1 MSALPFSSSLT
12 QAVRWLM
19 LALSTLALAA
29 CESQP
34 AGPPVP
40 APKLAVGDHWTYKV
54 TDNLRRG
61 IVSTLDADV
70 SSINGGVA
78 TVRLVLTNAQ
88 GATIMWDQE
97 MDANG
102 GLIIGVLKP
111 SEVETRRFPKPIALF
126 DFPLTAGTTW
136 RQAINTISPE
146 TGLDAQILVFGRVLG
161 PSQVTVPAG
170 TFGAVYVYRILQL
183 DDEQFWRTRTER
195 RDGVWYT
202 PDNKAPARETRDA
215 QYIERSGPDVA
226 VVRTESTVRELIS
239 FRPGKG

>member
-1 MSALPFSSSLT
+1 MLWRRSPMSALPFSSSLT
-12 QAVRWLM
+12 QAVRWLT
-19 LALSTLALAA
+19 LALSTLALVA

-34 AGPPVP
+34 AGSPVP
-40 APKLAVGDHWTYKV
+40 APRLVVGDHWTYKD
-54 TDNLRRG
+54 TDNVRRG

-78 TVRLVLTNAQ
+78 TVRLALTNAQ

-170 TFGAVYVYRILQL
+170 TFTAVYAGQ
-183 DDEQFWRTRTER
+183 QGAGTRNARCAVHRER
-195 RDGVWYT
+195 RAGRRGRAHGIDG
-202 PDNKAPARETRDA
+202 ARA
-215 QYIERSGPDVA
+215 YLVP
-226 VVRTESTVRELIS
+226 
-239 FRPGKG
+239 PGKRLGIG